1 MTGHGVI
8 RRYRD
13 HLPVTEDTPI
23 ISLNEGGTPLIDAN
37 QIVKEMGADFR
48 LLVKHEGLNPTGS
61 FKDRG
66 MTLAVTKAV
75 ERGAQFRRQSPTGWL
90 LTHTASIPHSRC
102 HDARRRVRP
111 MDGPMRASPRAPAE
125 KRLHP

>member
-13 HLPVTEDTPI
+13 FLPVSEDSRI
-23 ISLNEGGTPLIDAN
+23 ISLNEGGTPLIDAR
-37 QIVKEMGADFR
+37 QIVAKMGANFN
-48 LLVKHEGLNPTGS
+48 LLIKHEGLNPTAS

-75 ERGAQFRRQSPTGWL
+75 ERGAQFLVCASTVSYTHLTLPTIC
-90 LTHTASIPHSRC
+90 S
-102 HDARRRVRP
+102 V
-111 MDGPMRASPRAPAE
+111 
-125 KRLHP
+125 